1 MGLFFLATVGHDLFL
16 GHPNDLTDTVSY
28 AAPSSTQ
35 AGKGVKVNLL
45 LTGPQPTVGSGMD
58 TFSDGKIGF
67 QRSGAD
73 LFLVGN
79 TSGSIDF
86 RVLLQHAA
94 RDGLSVANIV
104 L

>member
-1 MGLFFLATVGHDLFL
+1 MALFFLATVGHDVFL
-16 GHPNDLTDTVSY
+16 GNPNDLTDTVSY
-28 AAPSSTQ
+28 AASSSTQ
-35 AGKGVKVNLL
+35 PGKGVKVNLL

-58 TFSDGKIGF
+58 TFSSGEIGF
-67 QRSGAD
+67 QSSGSD

-86 RVLLQHAA
+86 RVLLQDAA